1 VTGLRKRL
9 GKLESAVAPPQWADQ
24 WFGLVPVALHKLSA
38 ADQDVLRSNHPWF
51 EVSKQHPAVWERF
64 DAALLK
70 ASEED
75 GYNFPLRAMY
85 LLL

>member
-1 VTGLRKRL
+1 VTSLGRRL
-9 GKLESAVAPPQWADQ
+9 QKLEAAVEPQQWADR
-24 WFGLVPVALHKLSA
+24 WFGLVPIALRKLSA
-38 ADQDVLRSNHPWF
+38 ADRDLLRSKSPWS

-64 DAALLK
+64 DAALLE
-70 ASEED
+70 ASQEC

>member
-1 VTGLRKRL
+1 LTRL
-9 GKLESAVAPPQWADQ
+9 GRRLRKLESAVEPPQWADQ
-24 WFGLVPVALHKLSA
+24 WFGLVLIALRKLSG
-38 ADQDVLRSNHPWF
+38 ADQDVLRSKSPWS

-64 DAALLK
+64 DTALLE
-70 ASEED
+70 ASREG

>member
-1 VTGLRKRL
+1 LTHLGRRLR
-9 GKLESAVAPPQWADQ
+9 KLESAVEPPQWAEQ
-24 WFGLVPVALHKLSA
+24 WFGLVPVALHTLSA
-38 ADQDVLRSNHPWF
+38 ADQHVLRSKSPWS

-64 DAALLK
+64 DAALVE
-70 ASEED
+70 ASQEG